1 MNKSKFLK
9 KSLAMLLA
17 LMLVVA
23 MIPLSASAA
32 TIDNLDLIY
41 VDGNPVAF
49 GDTVE
54 TKEDKVS
61 VNLANTLQQGY
72 ELRVDDVTSS
82 TEEFTLTTAEE
93 DLPLA
98 QYCDE
103 DGVMTLILY
112 RNANSNLEE
121 VDDTFI
127 ITVKKV
133 AKFSTTDLDPD
144 GFQFTGKG
152 VYSAKVDNENNKVY
166 VELAR
171 KTDAGD
177 CTETGEWT
185 EGEQNGAGAQMVVS
199 TLQNATIN
207 DSNKTSLMVNVDADD
222 SFTVT
227 SEDKSKTR
235 EFQVVATYVDALETF
250 SITGT
255 DGETYTGTPVDT
267 NRDDVAD
274 TVVVTLPESAIW
286 DSYDE
291 PIENPELEVTYEVKG
306 HVNST
311 VEIGSGAANPENPN
325 VKTGDKVKFT
335 GLQTGKSVLNYIEVT
350 RLTAEAGVSQYYNLI
365 VQLEKSSDTTVVGAI
380 VNRTIAEVDNEAK
393 EIEAYLPNKEIND
406 TKKEKVILWVAPGA
420 VPAIG
425 TTVGTPGTPD
435 DSGVTEEGVAYD
447 IYTFEEVDLSKDK
460 IVQIT
465 AEDGVTV
472 EQYTLGR
479 RSTENV
485 TDAVINAFWLKDP
498 ATGATYKAEVTGKE
512 DDLVITVP
520 YMTTSI
526 ANWIVYITPA
536 DYTYVETYLGNQ
548 FYNGGWTASDIG
560 LDERFLS
567 LDGDRVTIT
576 AVNKNDE
583 DVRED
588 YTIHVVVD
596 KSTMTTGHALTDLEF
611 TTQPTDNDSDKEVFR
626 AIRDTKDASCNLFNA
641 EVEQETDGNRNVGTV
656 NLPIPFS
663 MVGTDD
669 LGFEYQNIAT
679 GYKTRNNE
687 GTVFAVKNV
696 QGTTPPSYDVE
707 EIKLTVNDDRIV
719 GITGNILKNDGSRN
733 DGTIG
738 KILVLPDETARA
750 VLTSGDMNV
759 TQKEASTGTLY
770 NVAINPQQ
778 AESGAELKSMSVG
791 DTELTVSDTTISGTL
806 NFSQTAAQ
814 GVNPTDKQ
822 PGGVEKATFVEF
834 EISDYAL
841 LVNEKSNTTNKAV
854 ALFSN
859 GDVDGDGEVED
870 INALDNFKGKGGKY
884 ENYNNWKLLF
894 ERVDNADHDVNVYR
908 YNGEDYAKIENLTVL
923 AEDRLDGKSSKSV
936 YTFDLHWNA
945 PSEEAEITEFTL
957 DGFEG
962 AIKNTTS
969 ETRTI
974 TVNVPYGT
982 DVKGMVAEF
991 VASPGAVV
999 TTGAPETGI
1008 PFESGITTMNY
1019 TNPVKVYVTSEDKDH
1034 THMYVITV
1042 NQGYTFEDI
1051 DEDDWF
1057 YDDVVAAAEEGY
1069 INGMEPGKYEPLG
1082 KLTRAQFAT
1091 MIARAMNYDSNP
1103 DVEASFPDVKDD
1115 HYAKAAINFCYEND
1129 IIRGY
1134 EDGTFK
1140 PDKTISR
1147 QEVAAILARAF
1158 NLEEISSKAYPDDS
1172 QIAGWASDDV
1182 YKCLAAELMMGDAD
1196 TGNFRPVSDLT
1207 RAEAATILMNANRA
1221 GFID

>member
-32 TIDNLDLIY
+32 LPGDLDLIY

-54 TKEDKVS
+54 TKEDAVS
-61 VNLANTLQQGY
+61 VNLANDLPEDY

-112 RNANSNLEE
+112 RNANSDLEE
-121 VDDTFI
+121 VDDTFT

-185 EGEQNGAGAQMVVS
+185 EGEQNRAGAQMVVS

-207 DSNKTSLMVNVDADD
+207 DSNKTSLMVNVDAND

-235 EFQVVATYVDALETF
+235 EFQVIATYVDALETF

-274 TVVVTLPESAIW
+274 TVLVTLPESAIW

-291 PIENPELEVTYEVKG
+291 PIKDPELEVTYEVKG

-311 VEIGSGAANPENPN
+311 VEIGTGTAAKPENPN
-325 VKTGDKVKFT
+325 VKTGDKVKFV
-335 GLQTGKSVLNYIEVT
+335 GLETGKSDLNYVLVS
-350 RLTAEAGVSQYYNLI
+350 RLPANKATGVSQYYNLI

-393 EIEAYLPNKEIND
+393 EIEAYLPNTEIDDTVKED
-406 TKKEKVILWVAPGA
+406 VILWVAPGA
-420 VPAIG
+420 KPVIG
-425 TTVGTPGTPD
+425 TNKGTPGYRGVTE
-435 DSGVTEEGVAYD
+435 GVTEEGVAYD

-472 EQYTLGR
+472 EQYTLAAKR
-479 RSTENV
+479 TENV

-512 DDLVITVP
+512 DDLVVTVP

-526 ANWIVYITPA
+526 TNWIVYITPA

-560 LDERFLS
+560 LDEVFLP

-576 AVNKNDE
+576 AVNKNDPE
-583 DVRED
+583 VKED
-588 YTIHVVVD
+588 YTIHVVLD
-596 KSTMTTGHALTDLEF
+596 KDSMTTGHALTDLEF

-626 AIRDTKDASCNLFNA
+626 AIRDTKDASRNLFNA

-656 NLPIPFS
+656 NLPIPYS
-663 MVGTDD
+663 MVGEDD
-669 LGFEYQNIAT
+669 LGFDYQNIAT

-687 GTVFAVKNV
+687 GTVFAVK
-696 QGTTPPSYDVE
+696 DV
-707 EIKLTVNDDRIV
+707 R
-719 GITGNILKNDGSRN
+719 S
-733 DGTIG
+733 
-738 KILVLPDETARA
+738 
-750 VLTSGDMNV
+750 LTSGSEYV
-759 TQKEASTGTLY
+759 IEKIA
-770 NVAINPQQ
+770 
-778 AESGAELKSMSVG
+778 
-791 DTELTVSDTTISGTL
+791 LTVDDDLES
-806 NFSQTAAQ
+806 
-814 GVNPTDKQ
+814 
-822 PGGVEKATFVEF
+822 
-834 EISDYAL
+834 
-841 LVNEKSNTTNKAV
+841 
-854 ALFSN
+854 
-859 GDVDGDGEVED
+859 
-870 INALDNFKGKGGKY
+870 
-884 ENYNNWKLLF
+884 
-894 ERVDNADHDVNVYR
+894 
-908 YNGEDYAKIENLTVL
+908 KI
-923 AEDRLDGKSSKSV
+923 
-936 YTFDLHWNA
+936 
-945 PSEEAEITEFTL
+945 
-957 DGFEG
+957 
-962 AIKNTTS
+962 
-969 ETRTI
+969 
-974 TVNVPYGT
+974 
-982 DVKGMVAEF
+982 
-991 VASPGAVV
+991 
-999 TTGAPETGI
+999 TGAHSCE
-1008 PFESGITTMNY
+1008 
-1019 TNPVKVYVTSEDKDH
+1019 
-1034 THMYVITV
+1034 
-1042 NQGYTFEDI
+1042 
-1051 DEDDWF
+1051 
-1057 YDDVVAAAEEGY
+1057 
-1069 INGMEPGKYEPLG
+1069 
-1082 KLTRAQFAT
+1082 
-1091 MIARAMNYDSNP
+1091 
-1103 DVEASFPDVKDD
+1103 
-1115 HYAKAAINFCYEND
+1115 
-1129 IIRGY
+1129 
-1134 EDGTFK
+1134 
-1140 PDKTISR
+1140 
-1147 QEVAAILARAF
+1147 
-1158 NLEEISSKAYPDDS
+1158 
-1172 QIAGWASDDV
+1172 
-1182 YKCLAAELMMGDAD
+1182 
-1196 TGNFRPVSDLT
+1196 
-1207 RAEAATILMNANRA
+1207 
-1221 GFID
+1221 